1 MFVIF
6 SRIKVHFFFH
16 LAMTI
21 LIYKKITIFAP
32 LFTIQN

>member
-1 MFVIF
+1 MFVIIGG
-6 SRIKVHFFFH
+6 IKVQFFFD
-16 LAMTI
+16 LAMNI